1 MTMKKILFLFT
12 ILSSLSVVAQVKF
25 NAITEKSSYALN
37 ENIQLS
43 FEMNVDA
50 DNFMLPKID
59 GFKVD
64 GPFLMM
70 QNYNINGRRGFLK
83 TYKYFLTPKKQ
94 GEFTINEAQIEYA
107 GRTFKSAPIKIKIT
121 KAIPIPKNQNQYN
134 PNPYDPF
141 DDPFFNQ
148 DQPQRQQ
155 PTGYGEGVF
164 IVAEV
169 SNKNPYVNEP
179 LKVIYKIYFDPRVQ
193 IGNIT
198 NIKKPKYNGFWSQF
212 YDANRPAIQAQYKG
226 KTYGM
231 SVLGSAVLYPL
242 EAGNK
247 PIEPFTF
254 EAEVEFP
261 TKERDM
267 IGNPIY
273 ATANKKLSSG
283 TQNVTVKA
291 LPTAGKPDDFSG
303 AVGSFDF
310 NVTPSKT
317 TLKSNESLKLNI
329 TVSGNGNLKLFSLP
343 KPEVPSALE
352 MYDPEHNENVD
363 TQLQGMTGS
372 ISDDYT
378 IVPQYKGKY
387 PIKPL
392 QFSYFDLN
400 SKTYKTITSSPI
412 LVDVLDGLDFASA
425 NKNKIANSKNKVNS
439 IKTFAPI
446 KLNTSFLAIKKQ
458 DFLGSGLFYSLL
470 FLPFLLIPALVFIR
484 KKKQAN
490 DADTVA
496 NRSKNSSKLVK
507 KYLFEAKKQLANKEQ
522 FYIALEK
529 AMHNF
534 LKAKLNIETFDMS
547 KEKIT
552 EILLSRNANQ
562 ETVSEFINLTE
573 NCEIARFAPA
583 TSVTIQQDFDK
594 AVSIISNLEKQIK

>member
-1 MTMKKILFLFT
+1 MTMKKFLLLFIILFSFT
-12 ILSSLSVVAQVKF
+12 VIAQIKF
-25 NAITEKSSYALN
+25 NAVTEKNSYALN
-37 ENIQLS
+37 ESIQLS

-50 DNFMLPKID
+50 DNFLLPRID

-94 GEFTINEAQIEYA
+94 GEFVIKEAQIEY
-107 GRTFKSAPIKIKIT
+107 GGKVFKTTPIKIKIT

-169 SNKNPYVNEP
+169 SNKNPYVSEP

-193 IGNIT
+193 IGNIS
-198 NIKKPKYNGFWSQF
+198 NIKKPKYNSFWSQF

-254 EAEVEFP
+254 DAEVEYP
-261 TKERDM
+261 TTERDI

-273 ATANKKLSSG
+273 ATANRKLTSG
-283 TQNVTVKA
+283 TQIINVKA
-291 LPTAGKPDDFSG
+291 LPTVGKPDNFFG
-303 AVGSFDF
+303 AVGTFDF
-310 NVTPSKT
+310 KVTPSKT
-317 TLKSNESLKLNI
+317 ALKSNESLKLNV

-343 KPEVPSALE
+343 KPEIPSALE
-352 MYDPEHNENVD
+352 IYDPEHNENVE
-363 TQLQGMTGS
+363 TQLSGMTGS
-372 ISDDYT
+372 INDAYT

-392 QFSYFDLN
+392 KFSYFDLN
-400 SKTYKTITSSPI
+400 SKTYKTITSAPLLI
-412 LVDVLDGLDFASA
+412 DVLDGPDFALAS
-425 NKNKIANSKNKVNS
+425 KNKIINDKNEAVVNKPFAN
-439 IKTFAPI
+439 I
-446 KLNTSFLAIKKQ
+446 KLKTNFSALKKQ
-458 DFLGSGLFYSLL
+458 DFLGSKMFYGLL
-470 FLPFLLIPALVFIR
+470 FLPFLLLPVIVIIR

-490 DADTVA
+490 DADVVG
-496 NRSKNSSKLVK
+496 NRIKNSSKLVK
-507 KYLFEAKKQLANKEQ
+507 KYLSEAKKQQGNKEP

-552 EILLSRNANQ
+552 EILLLRNANR
-562 ETVSEFINLTE
+562 ETVNQFINLTE

-583 TSVTIQQDFDK
+583 TSGTIQQDFDK
-594 AVSIISNLEKQIK
+594 AVTIISDLEKQIK

>member
-59 GFKVD
+59 GFKID

-107 GRTFKSAPIKIKIT
+107 GKTYKSAPIKIKIT
-121 KAIPIPKNQNQYN
+121 KAIPIPRNQNQYN

-179 LKVIYKIYFDPRVQ
+179 LKVIYRIYFDPRVQ

-400 SKTYKTITSSPI
+400 SKTYKTITSAPI
-412 LVDVLDGLDFASA
+412 LVDVQDGPDFASA
-425 NKNKIANSKNKVNS
+425 NKNKIANSKNQVNS

>member
-1 MTMKKILFLFT
+1 MTMKKILFLF
-12 ILSSLSVVAQVKF
+12 ILLCSLSVVAQVKF
-25 NAITEKSSYALN
+25 SAVTEKSSYALN

-50 DNFMLPKID
+50 DNFILPKID
-59 GFKVD
+59 GFKID

-94 GEFTINEAQIEYA
+94 GDFVIKEAQIEY
-107 GRTFKSAPIKIKIT
+107 GGKIFKTSQVKIKIT
-121 KAIPIPKNQNQYN
+121 KAIPVPNNPNQYN

-148 DQPQRQQ
+148 DQQPRQARNNF
-155 PTGYGEGVF
+155 GEGIF
-164 IVAEV
+164 LVAEV

-179 LKVIYKIYFDPRVQ
+179 IRVVYKIYFDPRAQ
-193 IGNIT
+193 IGNIS
-198 NIKKPKYNGFWSQF
+198 NVKKPKYNGFWSQF
-212 YDANRPAIQAQYKG
+212 FDFNRPAVEATYNG
-226 KTYGM
+226 KIYGM
-231 SVLGSAVLYPL
+231 SILGSSVLYPL
-242 EAGNK
+242 ESGKK
-247 PIEPFTF
+247 PIEAFSF
-254 EAEVEFP
+254 EAEVEYP
-261 TKERDM
+261 TSQRDI
-267 IGNPIY
+267 IGNPVY
-273 ATANKKLSSG
+273 ANAIRKLNSG
-283 TQNVTVKA
+283 TQFINVKP
-291 LPTAGKPDDFSG
+291 LPTVGKPDNFSG

-317 TLKSNESLKLNI
+317 TLKSGESLKLNVS
-329 TVSGNGNLKLFSLP
+329 VSGNGNLKLFSLP

-352 MYDPEHNENVD
+352 MYDPEDIENID
-363 TQLQGMTGS
+363 TPLSGMTGS

-392 QFSYFDLN
+392 QFSYFDLA
-400 SKTYKTITSSPI
+400 SKSYKTITSSQI
-412 LVDVLDGLDFASA
+412 MVDVLDGPDFATAPKNNVVNGKDASII
-425 NKNKIANSKNKVNS
+425 NKP
-439 IKTFAPI
+439 FATI
-446 KLNTSFLAIKKQ
+446 KLKTNFLEIKK
-458 DFLGSGLFYSLL
+458 DTFLGSVLFYSLL
-470 FLPFLLIPALVFIR
+470 FLPFLLIPVIVIIR
-484 KKKQAN
+484 KKKEAN
-490 DADTVA
+490 DADVVGI
-496 NRSKNSSKLVK
+496 RIKNSSKLVK
-507 KYLFEAKKQLANKEQ
+507 KYLSEAKKQQANKEP

-552 EILLSRNANQ
+552 EILLSRNANN
-562 ETVSEFINLTE
+562 ETVNEFINLTE

-594 AVSIISNLEKQIK
+594 AVEIISSLEKQI